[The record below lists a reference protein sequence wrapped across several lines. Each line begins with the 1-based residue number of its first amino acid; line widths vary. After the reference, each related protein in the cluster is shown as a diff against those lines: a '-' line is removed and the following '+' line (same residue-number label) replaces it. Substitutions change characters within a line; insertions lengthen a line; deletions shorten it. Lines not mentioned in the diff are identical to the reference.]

1 MSPDKKLKLITWDT
15 QTGLE
20 KCPVASTTTLNT
32 DITIVPISEAACSDL
47 IAEQASYDRGS
58 NFETT
63 GTEAEEGEVV
73 GGADADA
80 EIDDYLSH
88 FSNIIHH
95 YVIKNDKI
103 QEFNYPINIL
113 NIETIEKILMDV
125 FNQLPKQKMAV
136 IALEVGYVLRHSVTE
151 ELRYFFG
158 SWNTTLGGTRV
169 TLNSSNLES
178 LKKAVEYYGSLDLN
192 SYLNNNGLPSP
203 WQLQR
208 VVNIRCIVQFFRPEA
223 KKKQIS

>member
-1 MSPDKKLKLITWDT
+1 MSPNKKLKMITRDT

-20 KCPVASTTTLNT
+20 KRPVAMTTNPRAE
-32 DITIVPISEAACSDL
+32 VAEAACSDSL
-47 IAEQASYDRGS
+47 ADQATLDRES
-58 NFETT
+58 SFETE
-63 GTEAEEGEVV
+63 GTEEGEVV
-73 GGADADA
+73 GGANADA
-80 EIDDYLSH
+80 EIDDYLSR

-95 YVIKNDKI
+95 YVIKRDKI

-113 NIETIEKILMDV
+113 NIETIQKILMDV

-169 TLNSSNLES
+169 TLNSSNFES

-192 SYLNNNGLPSP
+192 SYLNNNRVPSP

-223 KKKQIS
+223 NTKQIS